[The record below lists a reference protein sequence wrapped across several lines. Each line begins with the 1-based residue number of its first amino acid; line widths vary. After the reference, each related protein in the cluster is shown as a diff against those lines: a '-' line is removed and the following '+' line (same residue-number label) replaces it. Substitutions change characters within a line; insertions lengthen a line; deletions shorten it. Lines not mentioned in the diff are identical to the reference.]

1 MELGAYPVI
10 WHGNRRLKSFN
21 ANSFS
26 VLAKKKRERKLL
38 SFNLSIFP
46 ST

>member
-1 MELGAYPVI
+1 MELGVYPVI

-26 VLAKKKRERKLL
+26 VLAKKKKRNKAA
-38 SFNLSIFP
+38 IV
-46 ST
+46 